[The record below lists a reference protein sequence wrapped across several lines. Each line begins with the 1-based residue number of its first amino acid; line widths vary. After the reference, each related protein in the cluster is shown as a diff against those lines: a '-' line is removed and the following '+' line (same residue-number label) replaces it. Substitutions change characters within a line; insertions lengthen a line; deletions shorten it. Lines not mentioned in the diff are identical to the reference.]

1 MDTEKD
7 IPRIRTS
14 KKVGLV
20 GTAVVAGT
28 ALLAAFSG
36 GTSKSAYTP
45 QSGVGR
51 DANLP
56 DGGGIPRVV
65 ETATGMPSATAV
77 KEVPTV
83 APTEVPVEV
92 PTDIP
97 EVVPTEAPIVAPTA
111 TIEALPTQEQAKP
124 GEIGNFEI
132 NGKKVTITKF
142 TEIPDANDAA
152 RKTVTITCLASADFT
167 SDISSGEWTLNL
179 ATDSGQ
185 FPAKLMPVIID
196 MGPAEVDGK
205 SIPEPRLGKLISA
218 SIPADIDTYS
228 LLITHDLGTVQD
240 ANGGV
245 AATSSY
251 SIPLRQASSPAD
263 GK

>member
-7 IPRIRTS
+7 IPRIKTS

-45 QSGVGR
+45 ENGVGR
-51 DANLP
+51 DVNLP

-77 KEVPTV
+77 IET
-83 APTEVPVEV
+83 
-92 PTDIP
+92 PTD
-97 EVVPTEAPIVAPTA
+97 VPTEAPIESPTDVLTEASTVVPTA
-111 TIEALPTQEQAKP
+111 TTEAKPTQEQVKP

-142 TEIPDANDAA
+142 TEIPDANDA
-152 RKTVTITCLASADFT
+152 RMKTVSITCIASADFT

-179 ATDSGQ
+179 GTDSGQ

-205 SIPEPRLGKLISA
+205 SIPGPRLGKLISA

-228 LLITHDLGTVQD
+228 LLINHDLGTVQD

-251 SIPLRQASSPAD
+251 SIPLRQEGLPAD

>member
-7 IPRIRTS
+7 IPRIVKTS
-14 KKVGLV
+14 RKVGLV
-20 GTAVVAGT
+20 GTAFVAGT

-77 KEVPTV
+77 IE
-83 APTEVPVEV
+83 APT
-92 PTDIP
+92 D
-97 EVVPTEAPIVAPTA
+97 VPTEAPIGVPTDAPVDVPTEVPTVAPTA
-111 TIEALPTQEQAKP
+111 TIEAKPTQEQAKQ
-124 GEIGNFEI
+124 GEIGSFEI
-132 NGKKVTITKF
+132 NGKKVIISKV
-142 TEIPDANDAA
+142 TEIPDRNDAT
-152 RKTVTITCLASADFT
+152 RKTVSITCLPSADFT
-167 SDISSGEWTLNL
+167 NDISNGGWTLNL
-179 ATDSGQ
+179 ETDSGQ
-185 FPAKLMPVIID
+185 FPAILSPVVID
-196 MGPAEVDGK
+196 FLVEVNGELV
-205 SIPEPRLGKLISA
+205 PQLGKIIES

-228 LLITHDLGTVQD
+228 LLINHDLGTVQD

-251 SIPLRQASSPAD
+251 TIPLRQEGLPAN